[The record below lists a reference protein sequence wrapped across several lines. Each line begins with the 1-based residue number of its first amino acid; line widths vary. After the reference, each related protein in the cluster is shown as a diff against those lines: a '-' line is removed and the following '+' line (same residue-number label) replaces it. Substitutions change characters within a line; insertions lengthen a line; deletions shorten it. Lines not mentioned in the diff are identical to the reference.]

1 MTDLSRILKLLE
13 EGIKIKDAISHEVAK
28 EKDAKRR
35 KKLNDA
41 CQRALDS
48 GSDNDLAAIRGLLFD
63 LD

>member
-1 MTDLSRILKLLE
+1 MSDLSRILKLLE

-35 KKLNDA
+35 KKLDDA
-41 CQRALDS
+41 CREALNSGGDS
-48 GSDNDLAAIRGLLFD
+48 DLAAIRALLFD

>member
-41 CQRALDS
+41 CRKALDS
-48 GSDNDLAAIRGLLFD
+48 GSDNDLTAVRGLLFD